1 MNLAEDTN
9 FMLQQ
14 SASYFNF
21 DEVANS
27 YDSWYADRRGA
38 MYDRLEKKLIANF
51 LPTETEGK
59 RLLEIGCGTGHWS
72 RFFSQCG
79 FEVTGLD
86 ISERMVNTALQK
98 GIPNVSFY
106 VADGHLLPFQDS
118 TFDLTAAITT
128 LEFVRDAEVVLQE
141 MIRCTRKPGR
151 IVLGMLNVLSTVN
164 RQKQRLGRPEN
175 PYAAA
180 RLFSPVELREFLEQ
194 HGQVEIFVGGF
205 VPTQNWLISLAPW
218 IDRIAQL
225 LGSQKGAFMAAVLKL

>member
-14 SASYFNF
+14 SASYFNY
-21 DEVANS
+21 DDLANS

-51 LPTETEGK
+51 LPTETGRK

-98 GIPNVSFY
+98 GIPNVSFC
-106 VADGHLLPFQDS
+106 VGDGHLLPFQDS

-128 LEFVRDAEVVLQE
+128 LEFVRDAEVVLRE
-141 MIRCTRKPGR
+141 IIRCTRKPGR
-151 IVLGMLNVLSTVN
+151 ILLGMLNGLSTVN
-164 RQKQRLGRPEN
+164 RQKQRRGHPGN

-180 RLFSPVELREFLEQ
+180 RLFSPVELREFLEPY
-194 HGQVEIFVGGF
+194 GRVEIRVGGF
-205 VPTQNWLISLAPW
+205 VPTQNWLIPLAPW
-218 IDRIAQL
+218 IDRIARMF
-225 LGSQKGAFMAAVLKL
+225 GGQKGAFMAAVLKL

>member
-1 MNLAEDTN
+1 MPSAERK
-9 FMLQQ
+9 LQAYE
-14 SASYFNF
+14 SKASRF
-21 DEVANS
+21 DFDRVAGS

-38 MYDRLEKKLIANF
+38 MYDRLEKKLIGNF

-59 RLLEIGCGTGHWS
+59 KLLEIGCGTGHWS
-72 RFFSQCG
+72 RFFSKCG

-118 TFDLTAAITT
+118 TFDLTAAITM
-128 LEFVRDAEVVLQE
+128 LEFVRDAEVVLRE

-151 IVLGMLNVLSTVN
+151 ILLGMLNGLSAVN
-164 RQKQRLGRPEN
+164 RQKQRRGRPGN

-180 RLFSPVELREFLEQ
+180 RLFSPVELREFLEPY
-194 HGQVEIFVGGF
+194 GQVEISVGGF
-205 VPTQNWLISLAPW
+205 VPTQNWLIPLAPW
-218 IDRIAQL
+218 IDRIARMF
-225 LGSQKGAFMAAVLKL
+225 GGQKGAFMAAVLKL

>member
-1 MNLAEDTN
+1 MPSVEHKLHANG
-9 FMLQQ
+9 
-14 SASYFNF
+14 SKASRFNF
-21 DEVANS
+21 DRVAGS
-27 YDSWYADRRGA
+27 YDRWYADRRGA
-38 MYDRLEKKLIANF
+38 MYDRLEKKLIASF

-128 LEFVRDAEVVLQE
+128 LEFVRDAEVVLRE

-151 IVLGMLNVLSTVN
+151 ILLGMLNGLSTVN
-164 RQKQRLGRPEN
+164 RQRQRQSNPEN

-180 RLFSPVELREFLEQ
+180 RLFSSVELREFLEPY
-194 HGQVEIFVGGF
+194 GRVEITVGSF
-205 VPTQNWLISLAPW
+205 VPAQNWLIPLAPW

-225 LGSQKGAFMAAVLKL
+225 FGSQKGAFMAAVLKL